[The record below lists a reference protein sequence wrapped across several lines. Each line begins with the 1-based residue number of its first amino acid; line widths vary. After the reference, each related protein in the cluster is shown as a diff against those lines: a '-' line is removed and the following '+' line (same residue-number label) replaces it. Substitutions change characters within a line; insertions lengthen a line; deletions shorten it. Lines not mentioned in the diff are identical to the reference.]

1 MKYFVFYLSRD
12 LGDMQLIPAG
22 VSVASARSY
31 SDETEETLKKKKR
44 LKRCFW
50 RFQCL
55 LFCPFFSL
63 VSMTHNSLFIID

>member
-31 SDETEETLKKKKR
+31 SDETEETLKKNKR
-44 LKRCFW
+44 LKDASGDFSVYCFV
-50 RFQCL
+50 L
-55 LFCPFFSL
+55 FSL
-63 VSMTHNSLFIID
+63 L

>member
-1 MKYFVFYLSRD
+1 MKYFVFYLLSRD

-44 LKRCFW
+44 LKDASGDFSVYCFV
-50 RFQCL
+50 L
-55 LFCPFFSL
+55 FSL
-63 VSMTHNSLFIID
+63 L